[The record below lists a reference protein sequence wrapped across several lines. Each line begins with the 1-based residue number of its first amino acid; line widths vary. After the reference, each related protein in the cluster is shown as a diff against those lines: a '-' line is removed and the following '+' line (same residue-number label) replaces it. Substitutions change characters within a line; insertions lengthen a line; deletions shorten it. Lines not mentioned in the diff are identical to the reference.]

1 VALSYRGEQI
11 GRLLVAPR
19 TVSGR
24 LSEHD
29 RRLLEDIAHPV
40 ALTVNAVEL
49 SASLQRA
56 REQLVTTREEER
68 RRLRRDLHD
77 GLGPT
82 LAGMVMQ
89 LDAASNVLRRDPGAV
104 EPVLTGLRSAAQ
116 DAVCD
121 IRQLVDELRPR
132 ALDELGLIGAI
143 RECAERFCS
152 AEDED
157 GLIVSLE
164 APAQLPSLPAAVEVA
179 ALRIVQEAIANVA
192 RHSHARRCR
201 VRMAANGALEVK
213 VQDDGRGLPIDHTPG
228 VGLASMKERAA
239 EVGGT
244 LTLLIVDDH
253 PAFRAGLRLLLES
266 LDDFE
271 VEVVGE
277 AENGEQALEL
287 AIDLSPDVI
296 VMDLQMPGL
305 GGIEATRRV
314 VAAAP
319 HVRVLMLTMFEDE
332 TSVFA
337 ALRAGAQGYIL
348 KGAGQEQLARAIRA
362 VAEGESIFSPGIANR
377 VIESFARTGVS
388 QRPLAFPQLTARER
402 EVLDLIA
409 RGLSNPEITRQLVL
423 SPKTVRNH
431 VSNILAKLQARDRSA
446 AIVRAREAGLGL
458 HTDV

>member
-1 VALSYRGEQI
+1 
-11 GRLLVAPR
+11 
-19 TVSGR
+19 
-24 LSEHD
+24 
-29 RRLLEDIAHPV
+29 
-40 ALTVNAVEL
+40 
-49 SASLQRA
+49 
-56 REQLVTTREEER
+56 VTT
-68 RRLRRDLHD
+68 
-77 GLGPT
+77 
-82 LAGMVMQ
+82 
-89 LDAASNVLRRDPGAV
+89 DA
-104 EPVLTGLRSAAQ
+104 
-116 DAVCD
+116 
-121 IRQLVDELRPR
+121 
-132 ALDELGLIGAI
+132 
-143 RECAERFCS
+143 
-152 AEDED
+152 
-157 GLIVSLE
+157 
-164 APAQLPSLPAAVEVA
+164 
-179 ALRIVQEAIANVA
+179 
-192 RHSHARRCR
+192 
-201 VRMAANGALEVK
+201 
-213 VQDDGRGLPIDHTPG
+213 
-228 VGLASMKERAA
+228 
-239 EVGGT
+239 